1 MLVIETILR
10 SKAISIEEWD
20 NLYTDLANR
29 NIKVNV
35 KDRNVIRTGDAERKC
50 LSPVGL
56 QDRIDDIVAKY
67 GNKSRSFVRPSGT
80 EDVVRIYAE
89 STTQERAD
97 SLAKEVA
104 NVVYD
109 MANGIGDRH

>member
-10 SKAISIEEWD
+10 SKAMSIEDWD
-20 NLYTDLANR
+20 NMYTDLANR
-29 NIKVNV
+29 NIKVKV
-35 KDRNVIRTGDAERKC
+35 KDRNVIQTGDAERKC
-50 LSPVGL
+50 LTPAGL
-56 QDRIDDIVAKY
+56 QERIDEIVAKY
-67 GNKSRSFVRPSGT
+67 GQKSRSFVRPSGT

-109 MANGIGDRH
+109 MANGVGDRV